1 MAADPEPL
9 LSIWTLYMMVM
20 LSEECI
26 KGQKILPNSPH
37 IIGPKGEAE
46 DSSRVR
52 ADGTPAL
59 DMSDFGMPYAIA
71 K

>member
-1 MAADPEPL
+1 MDPVYDGNAAGGM
-9 LSIWTLYMMVM
+9 Y
-20 LSEECI
+20 

-37 IIGPKGEAE
+37 IVGPKGEAE

-59 DMSDFGMPYAIA
+59 DMSDFGMPYAIDE
-71 K
+71 